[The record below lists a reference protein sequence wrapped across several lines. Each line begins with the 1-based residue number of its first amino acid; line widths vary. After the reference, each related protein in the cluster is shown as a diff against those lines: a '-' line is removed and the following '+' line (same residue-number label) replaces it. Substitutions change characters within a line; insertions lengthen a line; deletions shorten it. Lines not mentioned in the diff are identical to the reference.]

1 MARLDPRNTTRY
13 WCDPAF
19 PGLSLLHADFTSH
32 EYAPHSHEAFV
43 VAVTEAGGSE
53 FKSRGQTHE
62 AQRQLLLVFNPVE
75 PHSGRLARSSRWRYR
90 SLYLGADALAQMQAA
105 LGISFTPY
113 FASNVFDDSDLI
125 ESFHALHC
133 LLDAGSEPA
142 RAREGLVANFG
153 ELFRRHGSHRERIP
167 TAPRDRA
174 ILEAI
179 IAEMTERQTESLTL
193 EELGAP
199 AGLTPFQLI
208 GLFKRGTGLTPHTY
222 LTQLRLRAAIRQ
234 LRTGEAISAAAVAAG
249 FYDQSALTRHF
260 KRAYGITPL
269 QYVQAHRT

>member
-19 PGLSLLHADFTSH
+19 HGLSLLHADFTSH
-32 EYAPHSHEAFV
+32 EYAPHSHDAFV

-62 AQRQLLLVFNPVE
+62 ARRQRLLVFNPVE
-75 PHSGRLARSSRWRYR
+75 PHSGRLARSARWRYR
-90 SLYLGADALAQMQAA
+90 SLYLGAEAVAEMKAA
-105 LGISFTPY
+105 LGIAFTPY
-113 FASNVFDDSDLI
+113 FTSNVFADADLI

-133 LLDAGSEPA
+133 LLDAGADPL
-142 RAREGLVANFG
+142 RAREGLVASFG

-167 TAPRDRA
+167 AAPRDRA
-174 ILEAI
+174 ILDALT
-179 IAEMTERQTESLTL
+179 AEMSERHTENLTL
-193 EELGAP
+193 EDLGAP
-199 AGLTPFQLI
+199 FGLTPFQLI

-234 LRTGEAISAAAVAAG
+234 LRAGEPISAAAVTAG
-249 FYDQSALTRHF
+249 FYDQSALNYHF